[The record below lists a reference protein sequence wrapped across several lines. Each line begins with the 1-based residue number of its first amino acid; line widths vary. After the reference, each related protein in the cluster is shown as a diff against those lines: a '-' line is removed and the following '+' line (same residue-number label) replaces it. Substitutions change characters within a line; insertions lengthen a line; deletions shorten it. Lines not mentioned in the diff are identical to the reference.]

1 MLHPEIPPEGRVR
14 EPRPGEPEGE
24 LSPRIAGLAEEEGI
38 VMRRAKLT
46 PYTIHAQ
53 AVTEY
58 AKKFGKANEFHH
70 AAYKAFWEDGVNLG
84 DFDVL
89 SEIATGVGL
98 DWQDVLPKLEAREYD
113 RLIQDQ
119 LAQAL
124 KLGGPGVPGLRLHA
138 RTWVTGPQPTVT
150 FRAAPHTAPH
160 LGAADGTNASEPMRR
175 PTTST
180 RLSQEAE
187 MPSAPAS
194 VGPISS
200 APCKASH
207 PSFARRR
214 FSSTSKACRYRRPP
228 IPSECRSGRSKAE
241 CFVPDAY

>member
-58 AKKFGKANEFHH
+58 ATKFGKANEFHH

-119 LAQAL
+119 FDEAL
-124 KLGGPGVPGLRLHA
+124 KLGVTGVPGFLIDDRIWFTGAQPIEMFRL
-138 RTWVTGPQPTVT
+138 
-150 FRAAPHTAPH
+150 AAKKALEIRDPGQHTS
-160 LGAADGTNASEPMRR
+160 LGIGIE
-175 PTTST
+175 
-180 RLSQEAE
+180 
-187 MPSAPAS
+187 
-194 VGPISS
+194 VG
-200 APCKASH
+200 
-207 PSFARRR
+207 
-214 FSSTSKACRYRRPP
+214 
-228 IPSECRSGRSKAE
+228 EG
-241 CFVPDAY
+241 